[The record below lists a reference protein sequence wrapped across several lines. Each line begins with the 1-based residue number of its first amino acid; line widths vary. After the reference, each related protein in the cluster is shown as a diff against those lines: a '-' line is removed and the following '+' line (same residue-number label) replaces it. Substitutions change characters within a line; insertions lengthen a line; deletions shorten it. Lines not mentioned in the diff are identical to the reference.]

1 MKPRLIIILAAA
13 LLAMTPMMARKRAT
27 TRKLRPTE
35 TSVSAQS
42 PSPALDSI
50 APAPGSIG
58 IYGYDKPLQASRES
72 IFVTNDTD
80 LDIQAIKL
88 RITYLD
94 SSGRQLHEVSRRIP
108 ADIPSRSTRKI
119 DFPSW
124 DTQKSFY
131 YKDSRRPRNSAVP
144 YDVRIATEMIY
155 FHATSD

>member
-1 MKPRLIIILAAA
+1 MKPRIIILAAA
-13 LLAMTPMMARKRAT
+13 LLAMTPIMARKRAT
-27 TRKLRPTE
+27 TRKLRPAE
-35 TSVSAQS
+35 TIAAAQS
-42 PSPALDSI
+42 PCATLDSI
-50 APAPGSIG
+50 IPEPGTIG
-58 IYGYDKPLQASRES
+58 IYGYDKPLQATRES

-80 LDIQAIKL
+80 LDIQALKL

-94 SSGRQLHEVSRRIP
+94 SSGRQLHEISRRIP

-131 YKDSRRPRNSAVP
+131 YKDSRRPRTSAIP
-144 YDVRIATEMIY
+144 YDVRIATETIY